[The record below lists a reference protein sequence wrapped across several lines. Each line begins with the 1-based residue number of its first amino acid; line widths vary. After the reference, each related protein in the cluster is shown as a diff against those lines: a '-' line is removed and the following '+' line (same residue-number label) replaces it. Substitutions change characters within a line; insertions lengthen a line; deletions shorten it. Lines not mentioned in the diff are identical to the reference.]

1 MKSSESAK
9 LYSPEERPKNQ
20 VRIVVTPT
28 GEEDLN
34 AKIGTDMV
42 KGRFRRSTKVLSPT
56 PLQHNIIIPE
66 EAVRSK
72 K

>member
-9 LYSPEERPKNQ
+9 LYSPEERPKSQ

-28 GEEDLN
+28 SEDLN
-34 AKIGTDMV
+34 AKIGTDTV
-42 KGRFRRSTKVLSPT
+42 KGRPRRSAKVLSPT

-66 EAVRSK
+66 EELRSK